1 MERIFRNAEDEKR
14 FKALEEHLDI
24 KFRAGDGRIAVCGRA
39 SDQGKPSMIIINDL
53 ELFYGIGQTDSDL
66 EFVDNLMVTYYD
78 LPDGEGEFFPVY
90 LRDER
95 RDEFKSKYL
104 EQGTK

>member
-53 ELFYGIGQTDSDL
+53 ELSVPWICW
-66 EFVDNLMVTYYD
+66 EI
-78 LPDGEGEFFPVY
+78 PI
-90 LRDER
+90 
-95 RDEFKSKYL
+95 KSYWDKW
-104 EQGTK
+104 